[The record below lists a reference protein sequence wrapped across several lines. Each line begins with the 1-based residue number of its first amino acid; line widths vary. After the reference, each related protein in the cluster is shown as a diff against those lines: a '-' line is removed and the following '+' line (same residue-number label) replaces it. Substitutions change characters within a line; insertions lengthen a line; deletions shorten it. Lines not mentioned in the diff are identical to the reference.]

1 MDRHPR
7 DRPKASLT
15 DQVGQFDTPVRTS
28 LPGIFRFPIL
38 TNTMPTTTKRKR
50 KNTTTGRP
58 IGRPPG
64 PPTKA
69 VSARVTLDLRTA
81 LWKRAEAD
89 GVPPQRLIMRYLTE
103 GLARDSRRAK

>member
-1 MDRHPR
+1 M
-7 DRPKASLT
+7 T
-15 DQVGQFDTPVRTS
+15 NQVIHFDAPGAHFAAGYFPFP
-28 LPGIFRFPIL
+28 LPQ
-38 TNTMPTTTKRKR
+38 NTMPTKTRKR
-50 KNTTTGRP
+50 KPTTSTGRP

-69 VSARVTLDLRTA
+69 VSARVTLDLRA
-81 LWKRAEAD
+81 AIWQRAAAD

>member
-1 MDRHPR
+1 MDRDSR
-7 DRPKASLT
+7 DRS
-15 DQVGQFDTPVRTS
+15 QVALVT
-28 LPGIFRFPIL
+28 RFHSTFLIPQ
-38 TNTMPTTTKRKR
+38 NTMPTTTKRKR
-50 KNTTTGRP
+50 KTTSTGRP

-69 VSARVTLDLRTA
+69 VSARVTLDLRA
-81 LWKRAEAD
+81 AIWQRAEAD